1 MPEKRYTYD
10 EILSPDSLDYTQP
23 QRYSF
28 DDLYKSTTGRNYVQK
43 VDQGFLDEWLP
54 DWIKRGYNES
64 ITGMAE
70 KIITGEEAY
79 ELGNYKPTILGDIGS
94 AIAGFLMPA
103 DLAATFAGAGIGSLA
118 TRAAAKTAL
127 SKAAKMGSKRLINL
141 GSSKQFAD
149 KVMEDGAKRLLTGAA
164 TQAGALSAYTGL
176 SEALKQ
182 EIEDSEID
190 WTEVLTDSSKAA
202 ISGAV
207 GGAIFGRA
215 ITRGAKTSSALSQ
228 EVLGFGTVDP
238 MLRGELPSPEDYV
251 SGLGVVL
258 GISTAKALPGVVK
271 RYIKGVSDEYRGVKI
286 DPDGRLSVAE
296 KYNIRQVSELVAT
309 QEWLAKQGAEVW
321 NLMPNIKGRYIP
333 EVRIMDEVSIK
344 APTSQ
349 KLYNQSRLELQTL
362 MGKEA
367 VPTVDQIKSKYIN
380 LYKNSEAQKV
390 NQGIAAPALRALFFP
405 DSAKPQK
412 KIKPGEIPIEGAF
425 KDVPGFRLRQEGG
438 IKELKLSRKEF
449 YSTYQRNQIA
459 RQSSEQL
466 SIRLK
471 ESLKLSDDVFSQELG
486 GVPISKVTD
495 AQLREINKRLY
506 TRYKVETHYKT
517 FVEHSAELPTKDIFD
532 HVLGEKIA
540 LYFKTYNK
548 SFKDEGSRAVVKLMG
563 TANNNRVARISTQ
576 MSNLKKSPI
585 FELGE

>member
-1 MPEKRYTYD
+1 MAARTFTFD
-10 EILSPDSLDYTQP
+10 EIVSQDSLDYSQP
-23 QRYSF
+23 KTYTF
-28 DDLYKSTTGRNYVQK
+28 DDLYESTTGRNYVQK

-182 EIEDSEID
+182 KIEDSEID

-238 MLRGELPSPEDYV
+238 MLRG
-251 SGLGVVL
+251 
-258 GISTAKALPGVVK
+258 
-271 RYIKGVSDEYRGVKI
+271 
-286 DPDGRLSVAE
+286 
-296 KYNIRQVSELVAT
+296 
-309 QEWLAKQGAEVW
+309 
-321 NLMPNIKGRYIP
+321 
-333 EVRIMDEVSIK
+333 
-344 APTSQ
+344 
-349 KLYNQSRLELQTL
+349 
-362 MGKEA
+362 
-367 VPTVDQIKSKYIN
+367 
-380 LYKNSEAQKV
+380 
-390 NQGIAAPALRALFFP
+390 
-405 DSAKPQK
+405 
-412 KIKPGEIPIEGAF
+412 
-425 KDVPGFRLRQEGG
+425 
-438 IKELKLSRKEF
+438 
-449 YSTYQRNQIA
+449 
-459 RQSSEQL
+459 
-466 SIRLK
+466 
-471 ESLKLSDDVFSQELG
+471 
-486 GVPISKVTD
+486 
-495 AQLREINKRLY
+495 
-506 TRYKVETHYKT
+506 
-517 FVEHSAELPTKDIFD
+517 
-532 HVLGEKIA
+532 
-540 LYFKTYNK
+540 
-548 SFKDEGSRAVVKLMG
+548 
-563 TANNNRVARISTQ
+563 
-576 MSNLKKSPI
+576 
-585 FELGE
+585 